1 MRSIDLNA
9 DIGEGFGDDAGILSC
24 VSSASIAC
32 GFHAGD
38 EASMRTALRLC
49 RQFGVAA
56 GAHPSYK
63 DREHFGRRELN
74 LPMAQVFDLVREQ
87 VSALQAL
94 AAQEGQ
100 RLAHVKPHGALYN
113 QAARSAEL
121 AGAIAAAVHACDPSL
136 ALMGLAGS
144 ELPAAAR
151 RLGLRALEEVFA
163 DRAYC
168 ADGSLAPRS
177 EAGAVLD
184 APELALAQ
192 ALSWA
197 QQGGVRT
204 REGHWLARPADSICL
219 HGDGAAALALARSLR
234 AALDAAGV
242 AVRPA

>member
-9 DIGEGFGDDAGILSC
+9 DIGEGFGDDVGILEC

-32 GFHAGD
+32 GGHAGD
-38 EASMRTALRLC
+38 EASMLAALRLC
-49 RQFGVAA
+49 GELGVAA
-56 GAHPSYK
+56 GAHPSYP
-63 DREHFGRRELN
+63 DRDHFGRRALN
-74 LPMAQVFDLVREQ
+74 LPAAQVFELVREQ
-87 VSALQAL
+87 IKRLQTR
-94 AAQEGQ
+94 AAQQGQ

-113 QAARSAEL
+113 QAAQDARL
-121 AGAIAAAVHACDPSL
+121 ADAVAAAVQACDPSL

-168 ADGSLAPRS
+168 QDGSLVARG
-177 EAGAVLD
+177 EAGAVID
-184 APELALAQ
+184 DPSIAVDQ

-204 REGHWLARPADSICL
+204 REGVWLARHADSICV

-234 AALDAAGV
+234 AALDRAGV
-242 AVRPA
+242 LVRAP